1 MATVDEN
8 VSQQSNPSTENQEH
22 TVPSQQSRD
31 SAPSLS
37 QAGTHPLPPV
47 GRLLACQGLSKG
59 ASEIIGKSWRS
70 GTARQYR
77 TYLQKWDLF
86 CSRRNIDPLHPPIQE
101 GINFLAELFAAGIG
115 YSCLNTT
122 RSALS
127 SIITLPG
134 GSELWT
140 PFLSDTLLEGSI

>member
-1 MATVDEN
+1 MAHTGLVARVDEN

-37 QAGTHPLPPV
+37 QAGTNPLLLV
-47 GRLLACQGLSKG
+47 GRLLACHGLSKE
-59 ASEIIGKSWRS
+59 ASKIIGTSWRS
-70 GTARQYR
+70 ETAKQYR

-101 GINFLAELFAAGIG
+101 GINLMLV
-115 YSCLNTT
+115 L
-122 RSALS
+122 LDV
-127 SIITLPG
+127 LV
-134 GSELWT
+134 
-140 PFLSDTLLEGSI
+140 LLEMNVLLAVLVLLESACLT